1 MKFLADEN
9 VPQTL
14 IKNLRDKGFDVL
26 DIKKS
31 EHHRA
36 TDTEIIAI
44 ARSEKRVIITYDQ
57 DFLNDY
63 ENPVPKI
70 VIRLLYPD
78 LEITWERLKQA
89 LDKYPVHKAVVTIFL
104 DRDEVWVFGS

>member
-1 MKFLADEN
+1 MKFLVDEN

-14 IKNLRDKGFDVL
+14 IKNLRGKGFDVL

-31 EHHRA
+31 KYRRA

-44 ARSEKRVIITYDQ
+44 ARSEKRIIITYDQ
-57 DFLNDY
+57 DFLDDY
-63 ENPVPKI
+63 KNPVPRI

-78 LEITWERLKQA
+78 LEIVWERLKQV
-89 LDKYPVHKAVVTIFL
+89 LDKYPVQKAVVTIFL